1 MVDSSVFSSLSR
13 FSGLLPFS
21 LCFCWLQLPLASSP
35 SNLSSGNANDAYH
48 IGAVAGSVLSCLFA
62 LTDPNIPELLSDKLN
77 HLNDS
82 LTDAQGCSSPRLS
95 PSPSITIHTRQFYGA
110 KAILNSFVFRG
121 RIDRSSGFFHPTGVK
136 IFASISVRTSH
147 TCVNK

>member
-21 LCFCWLQLPLASSP
+21 LCFCWLQLPLESSP

-48 IGAVAGSVLSCLFA
+48 IAAVAGSVLSCLFA

-82 LTDAQGCSSPRLS
+82 LTDAQGCSSPRFSLS
-95 PSPSITIHTRQFYGA
+95 LSHYTHTSVFTERKPFLIPS
-110 KAILNSFVFRG
+110 SFVVGSIDLQNSSIRPGWKYSLPFRC
-121 RIDRSSGFFHPTGVK
+121 
-136 IFASISVRTSH
+136 VRVIH
-147 TCVNK
+147 V